1 MTVTYDAP
9 RLPATIRARVIP
21 RSIRARAPFI
31 DTCGRPPGRGAAPCR
46 RASVAGPGLVELVP
60 ELLVATHHVR
70 QDALGVAP
78 RGVDAELDVARGV
91 LGAHARVEALARL
104 PPDRHEVVA
113 HGGELRLRPDGAVAG
128 HDHLRVV
135 REEPG
140 GRLDPV
146 ADVALEGER
155 GHVVEGDV
163 AREQDPLPGQVRDGV
178 PDRVRR
184 EPRVPELD
192 LAVTVVDDEVDRKS
206 VV

>member
-1 MTVTYDAP
+1 MTVTYGAP
-9 RLPATIRARVIP
+9 RLLVTIRVRVIP
-21 RSIRARAPFI
+21 RS
-31 DTCGRPPGRGAAPCR
+31 GRPEAGSQTRVVGRPAAEPLH
-46 RASVAGPGLVELVP
+46 AVEHPWQVQGLVELVP

-78 RGVDAELDVARGV
+78 RGVDAEFDVARGV
-91 LGAHARVEALARL
+91 LGAYARVEALARL

-135 REEPG
+135 RDERG
-140 GRLDPV
+140 CRLDPV

-178 PDRVRR
+178 PDRVRP

-192 LAVTVVDDEVDRKS
+192 LAVTVVDDEVIL
-206 VV
+206 